1 MHPIISKSHSR
12 RLTRRTFLRGAGAAL
27 GLPFL
32 EAMLRRGAP
41 AGEKADALP
50 ARRMVVIETSLGI
63 MPQFFF
69 SPQRGAATMQHDPL
83 LGIPEGLPQG
93 PDNLQRTIA
102 PRRGRRTRRGTFVS
116 LTAAAAPRWR
126 VFQECRLARPVRRRT
141 IGVGHAIPFIHAE
154 SGGASSVSL
163 TRGAGSPFPAS
174 TVRRGVVQA
183 DVRAGH
189 LLRRPMPASEELRV
203 GRIILDFVR
212 EDAKRLQSKV
222 GPRDRERLDQY
233 FTSVRDLEGQFVSA
247 GEWERRPKPKAT
259 APQPVDI
266 TDDKFRIDQTRLL
279 FDVVRLAL
287 ESDSTRV
294 VTILIGTSGILQ
306 IPGVKRETH
315 SLSHHGNVP
324 ENIAELRKIEEAQ
337 FGVLAQLLSGLRVVQ
352 ENGATLLDRSMLLYG
367 ASLGSANSHS
377 NVNLP
382 LLLAGGGFP
391 LHGKYLEFDKQKNEP
406 LPNLFVSMLQRLGIE
421 TDKFASSTGTLRG
434 LEMI

>member
-1 MHPIISKSHSR
+1 
-12 RLTRRTFLRGAGAAL
+12 
-27 GLPFL
+27 LPFL
-32 EAMLRRGAP
+32 EAMLRTGAP
-41 AGEKADALP
+41 AAERADAMP
-50 ARRMVVIETSLGI
+50 ARRMVAIETSLGI

-69 SPQRGAATMQHDPL
+69 
-83 LGIPEGLPQG
+83 PEKGGSDYALTPYLEFLKDFRKDLTVLNGLSH
-93 PDNLQRTIA
+93 PDVDGGHAGELS
-102 PRRGRRTRRGTFVS
+102 F
-116 LTAAAAPRWR
+116 LTAAPHPGGGSFKNTISLDQFAAERLGAVTRFNSFTLR
-126 VFQECRLARPVRRRT
+126 VGSVISLSYTRS
-141 IGVGHAIPFIHAE
+141 GVAIPGE
-154 SGGASSVSL
+154 Y
-163 TRGAGSPFPAS
+163 SPAALYKRMF
-174 TVRRGVVQA
+174 VQGTA
-183 DVRAGH
+183 QETDAR
-189 LLRRPMPASEELRV
+189 LEDLRV
-203 GRIILDFVR
+203 GRSILDFVK

-233 FTSVRDLEGQFVSA
+233 FTSVRDLEGQFVSS

-259 APQPVDI
+259 APQPADI

-279 FDVVRLAL
+279 FDMVRLAL
-287 ESDSTRV
+287 ESDSTRL

-324 ENIAELRKIEEAQ
+324 ENIAELRRIEEAQ
-337 FGVLAQLLSGLRVVQ
+337 FGVLAHLLSGLRAVQ
-352 ENGATLLDRSMLLYG
+352 ENGATLLDRTMLLYG

-382 LLLAGGGFP
+382 LLLAGGGFR
-391 LHGKYLEFDKQKNEP
+391 HGKYLEFDKQKNEP